1 MSEDRSPLVGVP
13 YGVPLFALLPKLHS
27 DPTTLYMNLYQI
39 CDQFLNCTS
48 YTIWLY
54 GIESMLNQISYQS
67 YAIQLSLNETL
78 FDK

>member
-1 MSEDRSPLVGVP
+1 MCIITQI
-13 YGVPLFALLPKLHS
+13 ALGPNNFVYY
-27 DPTTLYMNLYQI
+27 PIPVYNLYPI

>member
-13 YGVPLFALLPKLHS
+13 YFMCIITQIALGPNYF
-27 DPTTLYMNLYQI
+27 LYELYPI

-67 YAIQLSLNETL
+67 YPIHLSLNETL
-78 FDK
+78 FDKY